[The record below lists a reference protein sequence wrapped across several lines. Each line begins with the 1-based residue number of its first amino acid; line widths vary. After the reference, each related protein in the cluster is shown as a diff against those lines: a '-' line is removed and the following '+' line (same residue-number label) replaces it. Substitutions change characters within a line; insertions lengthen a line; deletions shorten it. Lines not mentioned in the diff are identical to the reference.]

1 VIVGLFKDLR
11 QINRQAKELR
21 VDWDPGVHA
30 QSAMAQ
36 MQAMNQ
42 MMSQTTDLM
51 LAPDDQVLLGDV
63 QITAVGA
70 AAGMLDGAPMVNV
83 SVLVMAPGR
92 PPVPAQTAVPV
103 PPVHVHRLQ
112 AGASLPARISLND
125 PTAFVID
132 WTRTPA

>member
-1 VIVGLFKDLR
+1 MGLFKDLR

-21 VDWDPGVHA
+21 ADWDPGVHA
-30 QSAMAQ
+30 QSAMGQ

-42 MMSQTTDLM
+42 MMARTTDLM
-51 LAPDDQVLLGDV
+51 MAPDDQVLLGDV

-70 AAGMLDGAPMVNV
+70 AAGMLDGAPLVNV

-92 PPVPAQTAVPV
+92 PPLPAQAAVPV

-112 AGASLPARISLND
+112 AGAALPARISPSD
-125 PTAFVID
+125 PTVFVID
-132 WTRTPA
+132 WASAPA